1 MESVIKKFFF
11 NEIKLNESRFQEKE
25 EYTHALGKLCEYKE
39 KLNQTL
45 TGKEKELF
53 HKLMNTE
60 SELAGRTAME
70 YFIMGFKL
78 GEKFM
83 MKMILE

>member
-25 EYTHALGKLCEYKE
+25 EYTHALGKLCEY
-39 KLNQTL
+39 
-45 TGKEKELF
+45 KEKELF

>member
-25 EYTHALGKLCEYKE
+25 EYTHALGKLCECEE
-39 KLNQTL
+39 KLNQNL

-53 HKLMNTE
+53 HELMNTE
-60 SELAGRTAME
+60 SELAGRTAMAC
-70 YFIMGFKL
+70 FIMGFKL

-83 MKMILE
+83 MEMILE